1 MTKKYVLSILTL
13 LMVFS
18 CIRVYA
24 KSVDPYI
31 MNKNEQEY
39 INVEFQESF
48 YTVKIKVSNG
58 EIVGW
63 SELTQTTKN
72 MTDEDLALMLID
84 CAELLYGKG
93 TERYELNRDKFIT
106 LLEEG
111 KFNYSDFITFQDKDI
126 QPRCEFL
133 IDLDQYM
140 NITFSDSSFGVAVRG
155 HDGEITG
162 YGPCPQSDMTDEKM
176 AQMVIDCAEVIFG
189 KDTERYE
196 LNKEKFT
203 TLYEEG
209 GMQWYDKKE

>member
-13 LMVFS
+13 LMIFS
-18 CIRVYA
+18 CIRVHA

-39 INVEFQESF
+39 INVTFQESF

-93 TERYELNRDKFIT
+93 NERYELNRDKFIT

-140 NITFSDSSFGVAVRG
+140 EITFSDSNFGVAVRG
-155 HDGEITG
+155 IDGEITG
-162 YGPCPQSDMTDEKM
+162 YGPFPESNMTDKKLT
-176 AQMVIDCAEVIFG
+176 QMVIDCAELIYG
-189 KDTERYE
+189 KDSERYK
-196 LNKEKFT
+196 LNRDKFT
-203 TLYEEG
+203 TLLEEG
-209 GMQWYDKKE
+209 GMHY